1 MNGGWLGAGGA
12 GAVFAPAAPI
22 SRCLP
27 APQLHHKRLRFVL
40 TRNPLLPAAAM
51 VALTAVVWVRLYVQR
66 IGEMRRRGISPG
78 QLATARQ
85 AASTLQDVSA
95 ADNFRNLFEVPVL
108 FYVLCLAL
116 YVTHRQGA
124 LLLALCWLYV
134 VLRAV
139 HSAIHCTYNKVMH
152 RFFVYVTSTV
162 LLFGLWAWLAIQLAG
177 EA

>member
-1 MNGGWLGAGGA
+1 MLA
-12 GAVFAPAAPI
+12 
-22 SRCLP
+22 R
-27 APQLHHKRLRFVL
+27 H
-40 TRNPLLPAAAM
+40 PLLPAAAM

-66 IGEMRRRGISPG
+66 IGEMRRRRISAG
-78 QLATARQ
+78 ELATARQ
-85 AASTLQDVSA
+85 TATVLQDVTA

-124 LLLALCWLYV
+124 ALLALCWLFV
-134 VLRAV
+134 ALRAV
-139 HSAIHCTYNKVMH
+139 HSAIHCTYNNVMH

-162 LLFGLWAWLAIQLAG
+162 LLFGLWAWLGIQLAG